1 MHRFWLAAALLV
13 LPLAGAQAQ
22 AIPPNC
28 SGVLEVSGWQSKSER
43 GYWASSVDLRNIS
56 GQPVQVT
63 VSHSGAGAMN
73 RPAFRMEPGGWARQ
87 WLART
92 SSFVPESMLRAATV
106 LVCGTAN

>member
-22 AIPPNC
+22 VIPAHC
-28 SGVLEVSGWQSKSER
+28 QGTLEVSGWQSKSER
-43 GYWASSVDLRNIS
+43 GYWANSVDLRNIS

-63 VSHSGAGAMN
+63 VSYSGPGAMN

-87 WLART
+87 WLARS
-92 SSFVPESMLRAATV
+92 SSFIPENMLRAATTV
-106 LVCGTAN
+106 VCRAAN

>member
-1 MHRFWLAAALLV
+1 MHRFWLVAALLV
-13 LPLAGAQAQ
+13 LPLAGVRAQAL
-22 AIPPNC
+22 PPNC
-28 SGVLEVSGWQSKSER
+28 SGVLEVAGWQSKSER

-63 VSHSGAGAMN
+63 VSYSGTGAMN

-106 LVCGTAN
+106 VVCGTAN